1 MRLLI
6 IGDLNGSIVN
16 AAKLAKEQNAKILH
30 AIDIKSAMINLRNGE
45 NIELIII
52 DSEMNIKE
60 LKNTLEAEHFSVPI
74 VSCGLSNNPKRAAES
89 IKEGAI
95 EYIPLPPNKEVI
107 AALFSIISNNSE
119 DDNNLICFSQS
130 MSKIIS
136 VAKQIAPSIA
146 NVLISG
152 QSGVGKEVIAK
163 LIHKHSKNSQND
175 LISINCAA
183 IPENL
188 LESEMFGHEKGAF
201 TGAAERRI
209 GKFEQANN
217 STLFLDEISEMDLKL
232 QAKLLRAIQ
241 EKEIFRVGGNK
252 PIKLNMRII
261 ATSNRNLISEVK
273 NGNFREDLFY
283 RLNVIHL
290 EIPPL
295 KDRLEDIIPL
305 SEHFLQKYCKV
316 NNLGKKTLDEK
327 ALKKLQVHFWPGN
340 VRELENTIHRSI
352 LISTT
357 SKIEEKDISI
367 INTSEEENLESLE
380 AMEKKAIDKALNKY
394 NKNYDLVAK
403 VLGISINTLQNK
415 LKHHHKLI

>member
-6 IGDLNGSIVN
+6 IGDLKGPIVN

-30 AIDIKSAMINLRNGE
+30 SIDIKSAMINLRNGE

-119 DDNNLICFSQS
+119 DDNKLICFSQS

-136 VAKQIAPSIA
+136 IAKQIAPSIA

-305 SEHFLQKYCKV
+305 SEHFLQKYCKI

-327 ALKKLQVHFWPGN
+327 ALKKLQAHFWPGN

-357 SKIEEKDISI
+357 SKIEEKDISV

>member
-6 IGDLNGSIVN
+6 IGDLKGPIVN

-30 AIDIKSAMINLRNGE
+30 AIDIKSAMISLRNSD

-52 DSEMNIKE
+52 DSEMSIKD
-60 LKNTLEAEHFSVPI
+60 LKNTLEAEHFSIPI

-107 AALFSIISNNSE
+107 AALFSIISSNSE
-119 DDNNLICFSQS
+119 DDNKLICFSQS

-163 LIHKHSKNSQND
+163 LIHKHSKNSLND

-183 IPENL
+183 IPESL

-201 TGAAERRI
+201 TGAVERRI

-241 EKEIFRVGGNK
+241 EKEIFRVGGNNS
-252 PIKLNMRII
+252 IKLNIRII
-261 ATSNRNLISEVK
+261 ATSNRNLIYEIK

-295 KDRLEDIIPL
+295 KDRLEDIKPL
-305 SEHFLQKYCKV
+305 SEYFLQKYCKI
-316 NNLGKKTLDEK
+316 NNLDKKTLDEK
-327 ALKKLQVHFWPGN
+327 ALKKIQIHFWPGN
-340 VRELENTIHRSI
+340 VRELENTIHRSV

-394 NKNYDLVAK
+394 NKNYDLAAK

>member
-6 IGDLNGSIVN
+6 IGDLKGSIVN

-95 EYIPLPPNKEVI
+95 EYILLPPNKEVI

-295 KDRLEDIIPL
+295 KNRLEDIIPL

-340 VRELENTIHRSI
+340 VRELENTIHRFI

>member
-1 MRLLI
+1 
-6 IGDLNGSIVN
+6 
-16 AAKLAKEQNAKILH
+16 
-30 AIDIKSAMINLRNGE
+30 
-45 NIELIII
+45 
-52 DSEMNIKE
+52 
-60 LKNTLEAEHFSVPI
+60 
-74 VSCGLSNNPKRAAES
+74 
-89 IKEGAI
+89 
-95 EYIPLPPNKEVI
+95 
-107 AALFSIISNNSE
+107 
-119 DDNNLICFSQS
+119 
-130 MSKIIS
+130 
-136 VAKQIAPSIA
+136 
-146 NVLISG
+146 
-152 QSGVGKEVIAK
+152 
-163 LIHKHSKNSQND
+163 
-175 LISINCAA
+175 
-183 IPENL
+183 
-188 LESEMFGHEKGAF
+188 
-201 TGAAERRI
+201 
-209 GKFEQANN
+209 
-217 STLFLDEISEMDLKL
+217 MDLKL

-367 INTSEEENLESLE
+367 INTLEEENLESLE